1 MKEQPNTACHAAAQH
16 DADCDFVIQL
26 LQEFPCAAY
35 EAYKNAPANI
45 QSDHGVTQKY
55 LESRMAIFKHDD
67 GLRDYGNERLVAGLN
82 YSPEGEAR
90 LAELLDRF
98 EYYTDCGLS
107 AVETFRMMRIERS
120 EAYKN
125 NIDPVELAVL

>member
-67 GLRDYGNERLVAGLN
+67 GLRDYENERLAAGLN

-107 AVETFRMMRIERS
+107 AVEAFRMMRIERS